1 MYIHTQT
8 LTQVLISCDIH
19 VMMYLYLY
27 NYYTIERVISN
38 GIEQVPTTSLT
49 GSEENNTNT
58 GQENQVPKTGL
69 KEEDTSK
76 EVTKKE
82 TTVAPSLPSPPD
94 RDHTPPPPP
103 PLSSPPPDFDPF
115 NIPYEIRDKVK
126 EKFKGYFGGREK
138 VIAVGGAA
146 VPAELTKFLSFCFDG
161 LVQEGYGTTEVR
173 SVTINSN
180 NCMMS

>member
-1 MYIHTQT
+1 MYIHTLA

-19 VMMYLYLY
+19 VIIYLYLY
-27 NYYTIERVISN
+27 TIENVITN

-69 KEEDTSK
+69 TEEDTSK

-82 TTVAPSLPSPPD
+82 TIVA
-94 RDHTPPPPP
+94 PPP

-115 NIPYEIRDKVK
+115 NIPYEVRDKVK
-126 EKFKGYFGGREK
+126 ERFKGYFGGREK
-138 VIAVGGAA
+138 VLAVGGAA
-146 VPAELTKFLSFCFDG
+146 VPAELKKFLSFCFDG

-180 NCMMS
+180 ICMMS